1 MDFGFCSIVSII
13 LLLED
18 MEVDKM
24 SDISESRENILKIIK
39 TRFGFIPLSDEE
51 VEELSV
57 EELAFL
63 AFMDESDIKLY

>member
-1 MDFGFCSIVSII
+1 MVNNRYIKFII
-13 LLLED
+13 L

-24 SDISESRENILKIIK
+24 LDIKESKENILKIIK

-57 EELAFL
+57 EELALL
-63 AFMDESDIKLY
+63 AFMDESDIDLY